1 MRARLKVAA
10 IAAGSL
16 AAGSLTGTL
25 TASGQ
30 PTELWFL
37 DVGQGDC
44 AVFRHAG
51 VTVLIDAGPAAPD
64 RDTAAQGIIR
74 DLRRMGVTAVDLVLL
89 SHPDADHVGGLR
101 GIARHIPVRKVG
113 AMAHFASSSDL
124 GYWLREAR
132 IDESRVAWLSPGSR
146 IEFGSFRIE
155 VDSVRFA
162 QGDPD
167 NFGSM
172 FLRVEGGTAA
182 ADFSGDADA
191 IAEAVLSGRRNWRAQ
206 VLKAG
211 HHGSRTSTSEAWLR
225 AVEPNTVVFSCG
237 RHNSYGHPSKEALA
251 RVTSAGATA
260 VRTDQEGDIRF
271 ELRNGAFVRV
281 R

>member
-1 MRARLKVAA
+1 MRARLKLAA

-25 TASGQ
+25 TASGH

-51 VTVLIDAGPAAPD
+51 VTVLIDVGPAAPD
-64 RDTAAQGIIR
+64 RDTAAQGIVK
-74 DLRRMGVTAVDLVLL
+74 DLRRMGVTAIDLVLL
-89 SHPDADHVGGLR
+89 SHPDSDHVGGLR
-101 GIARHIPVRKVG
+101 GIAKQIPVRKVG
-113 AMAHFASSSDL
+113 VMSHFASNADL
-124 GYWLREAR
+124 AFWLSEAR
-132 IDESRVAWLSPGSR
+132 IEDSRVAWLSPGSR
-146 IEFGSFRIE
+146 IGLGSFHIQ

-172 FLRVEGGTAA
+172 FLRLEDGTAA

-191 IAEAVLSGRRNWRAQ
+191 VAESVLLGRRSWRAQ

-211 HHGSRTSTSEAWLR
+211 HHGSRTSTSEAWLQ
-225 AVEPNTVVFSCG
+225 AVVPNTVVFSCG
-237 RHNSYGHPSKEALA
+237 RNNSYGHPSKEALA
-251 RVTSAGATA
+251 RAAAAGATIA
-260 VRTDQEGDIRF
+260 RTDQEGDIRF